1 MGASPLL
8 GLGALSLWS
17 VSPHSPMPFSLPF
30 PLPLPPN
37 IVTFLK
43 NFPLEN
49 PSRAAGGEKIGR
61 LSSSTVVAGLRRTLL
76 SAHRRKQ
83 TPPRH
88 PPNLRTIFQ
97 QSATLLAKQD
107 HHCPRHVF
115 PLSPRLLQVW
125 QCWPLCRG
133 LLLC

>member
-1 MGASPLL
+1 
-8 GLGALSLWS
+8 
-17 VSPHSPMPFSLPF
+17 MPFSLPF

-97 QSATLLAKQD
+97 QSATLLAKQGRSSLSTS
-107 HHCPRHVF
+107 CLPSLAAPATSVAMLATMPRSA
-115 PLSPRLLQVW
+115 PLLSAFATTASNPVS
-125 QCWPLCRG
+125 CEASSH
-133 LLLC
+133 